1 MNTETTT
8 AAATEVEAIFN
19 DETVYDLADDLI
31 VETNE
36 NSEAHLVSL
45 SSGKMML
52 QVMDYDLMEKTR
64 NVKTY
69 IYDSSTEVYAK
80 MDIAYRNVVTT
91 DLFIS
96 NYKAMW
102 AAMLHIL
109 EESCLIADEVY
120 SV

>member
-8 AAATEVEAIFN
+8 ATEVEAIFN

-45 SSGKMML
+45 PAGKMML
-52 QVMDYDLMEKTR
+52 QTMDYDLMEKTR
-64 NVKTY
+64 TVKTY
-69 IYDSSTEVYAK
+69 IYDSSADVYAK

-91 DLFIS
+91 DLYIS

-109 EESCLIADEVY
+109 EESYLIADEVF